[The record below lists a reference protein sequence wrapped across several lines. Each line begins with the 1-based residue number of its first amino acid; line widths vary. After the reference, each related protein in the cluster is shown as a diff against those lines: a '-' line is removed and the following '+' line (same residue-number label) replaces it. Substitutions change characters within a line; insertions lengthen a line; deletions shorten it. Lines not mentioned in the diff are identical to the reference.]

1 MAGNPLQVA
10 LQWIQAQQQGPLF
23 LPITVSIIISL
34 FVFRW
39 FIGGDKH
46 KLPPSPP
53 KLPIIGNFHQ
63 LGTLPH
69 RTLRDLS
76 NKYGPLMI
84 LNLGTAK
91 TLVVSSPEMA
101 KEITK
106 THDLVFANR
115 PATKG
120 AKKLLYN
127 CTDVGFAPYGE
138 YWREVRKVCV
148 SELLSAKRVQSFE
161 VVRIEEIGFLMKKIK
176 VLSLKPGTVVNLTEL
191 LLNLANNLISRV
203 AFGKSYDETDG
214 TSRLGHLT
222 RDVLTL
228 MGAFSVGDY
237 FPAFGW
243 VDGLTGLTG
252 RMDKTHT
259 ELDAFFDQVIEDH
272 LNNKLGSSNHDHE
285 TIIDTLLRVQKDK
298 TTNITLVRDNIKAIV
313 LDLFVAGTDTVSVV
327 VEWAMVE
334 LVKNPEMM
342 KKAQEEV
349 RRVVGDKSRVD
360 EDDIHH
366 MDYVKCVVKEIL
378 RLHPP
383 VPLLVPRESSEETI
397 INGFHIP
404 AKTRVFV
411 NSWAIQRDPNSWK
424 DPEEFI
430 PERFVD
436 NPVNYSGQHF
446 EYLPFGAG
454 RRGCPGMQ
462 FGLIA
467 SELLLANLLFW
478 FDWKLPLNGSGKPNL
493 DMDESFGLT
502 VYKKNPTYI
511 IPSLH

>member
-1 MAGNPLQVA
+1 MYNSSFIFQLVRILRSMAYNLLQSA
-10 LQWIQAQQQGPLF
+10 LQWFQVQQQGPLF

-34 FVFRW
+34 FIFRW
-39 FIGGDKH
+39 FIGGDKR

-84 LNLGTAK
+84 MNLGTAK
-91 TLVVSSPEMA
+91 TLVVYSPEMA

-106 THDLVFANR
+106 THDLVFAKR

-138 YWREVRKVCV
+138 YWKEVRKVCV

-161 VVRIEEIGFLMKKIK
+161 VVRKEEIGILIEKIK
-176 VLSLKPGTVVNLTEL
+176 VLSLKPDTVVNLTEL

-243 VDGLTGLTG
+243 VDRLTGLTG
-252 RMDKTHT
+252 RMNKTHADM
-259 ELDAFFDQVIEDH
+259 DAFFDQVIEDH

-285 TIIDTLLRVQKDK
+285 TIIDTWLRVQKDK
-298 TTNITLVRDNIKAIV
+298 TLSITLVRDNIKAIV
-313 LDLFVAGTDTVSVV
+313 L
-327 VEWAMVE
+327 
-334 LVKNPEMM
+334 
-342 KKAQEEV
+342 
-349 RRVVGDKSRVD
+349 
-360 EDDIHH
+360 
-366 MDYVKCVVKEIL
+366 
-378 RLHPP
+378 
-383 VPLLVPRESSEETI
+383 
-397 INGFHIP
+397 
-404 AKTRVFV
+404 
-411 NSWAIQRDPNSWK
+411 
-424 DPEEFI
+424 
-430 PERFVD
+430 
-436 NPVNYSGQHF
+436 
-446 EYLPFGAG
+446 
-454 RRGCPGMQ
+454 
-462 FGLIA
+462 
-467 SELLLANLLFW
+467 
-478 FDWKLPLNGSGKPNL
+478 
-493 DMDESFGLT
+493 
-502 VYKKNPTYI
+502 
-511 IPSLH
+511 